1 MDEFLPLHH
10 RPCQESR
17 FGKMAPAVPVLK
29 NCGMSNMMLTT
40 LLGALLSSAS
50 LFGQDTAS
58 ASVPLTEDVVLR
70 LFGRTREAVFTE
82 MLRVGRGEQPAFLE
96 TFYAYAEEKMPIAQM
111 RSVLLRDYNEKY
123 ELLDEPLL
131 HNLTKNILKNDREF
145 VDLQTRY
152 YRRMIKVLG
161 ANRAAMF
168 FQLDNYLDQ
177 SERLYLQNG
186 LPFIRELETGRRLA
200 ATRLQPPGH

>member
-1 MDEFLPLHH
+1 
-10 RPCQESR
+10 
-17 FGKMAPAVPVLK
+17 MAPAVPVLK

>member
-1 MDEFLPLHH
+1 
-10 RPCQESR
+10 
-17 FGKMAPAVPVLK
+17 MAPARPARK
-29 NCGMSNMMLTT
+29 TCGMSKSMLTT
-40 LLGALLSSAS
+40 LLGALLSSAT
-50 LFGQDTAS
+50 LFGQDTAAAGIPVS
-58 ASVPLTEDVVLR
+58 EDVVLR
-70 LFGRTREAVFTE
+70 LFGRTREAVFTD
-82 MLRVGRGEQPAFLE
+82 MLRVGRSEQPAFLE
-96 TFYAYAEEKMPIAQM
+96 AFYAYAEEKMPIAQM
-111 RSVLLRDYNEKY
+111 RLVLLRTYNEKY
-123 ELLDEPLL
+123 QALDEDML

-186 LPFIRELETGRRLA
+186 LPFIRELESGRRLA
-200 ATRLQPPGH
+200 SAHVQPPGH